1 MNTRIAPSPTGSFH
15 LGTARTAYLNWLAAK
30 STGGKFILR
39 IDDTD
44 ASRNID
50 GAEDNIIESLEWLGL
65 TPDKTFKQS
74 QKFKYCQMYANLAA
88 DSDNPYVVREN
99 GAIILKSNDIDDKWH
114 DEILGDIIVS
124 EDDKRIASN
133 IVLLRSDGTPTY
145 MFSSV
150 MNDLELMTD
159 IIIRGTD
166 HISNTLRQI
175 VIFRFFTYWDDTP
188 RGFYPKFAHVG
199 LLRQDGKK
207 LSKRIGS
214 KDVLWY
220 RDQGYSPDAILS
232 WLLRHGWSH
241 SDPNYNKPIS
251 KSEALDMFWK
261 GHMNA
266 KDSNLDFNKLNWI
279 QKKLIAE

>member
-30 STGGKFILR
+30 STGGEFILR

-44 ASRNID
+44 ASRNVE
-50 GAEDNIIESLEWLGL
+50 GAEDKIIESLEWLGL
-65 TPDKTFKQS
+65 QPDIIVKQS
-74 QKFKYCQMYANLAA
+74 QRIDRHISVANLLLAGEA
-88 DSDNPYVVREN
+88 IQDFIYGHGTVKED
-99 GAIILKSNDIDDKWH
+99 GAIILKSQQERYSWTDEVIGTVHTSYDDRK
-114 DEILGDIIVS
+114 IS
-124 EDDKRIASN
+124 SN
-133 IVLLRSDGTPTY
+133 IVLIKSNGTPTY

-150 MNDLELMTD
+150 LDDYDYGIDL
-159 IIIRGTD
+159 IIRGVD

-175 VIFRFFTYWDDTP
+175 IIFSLL
-188 RGFYPKFAHVG
+188 GKCPKFAHVG

-207 LSKRIGS
+207 LSKRTGS

-220 RDQGYSPDAILS
+220 RDQGYSPEAILS

-266 KDSNLDFNKLNWI
+266 KDSNLDIGKLDWI
-279 QKKLIAE
+279 QRKLKVNE